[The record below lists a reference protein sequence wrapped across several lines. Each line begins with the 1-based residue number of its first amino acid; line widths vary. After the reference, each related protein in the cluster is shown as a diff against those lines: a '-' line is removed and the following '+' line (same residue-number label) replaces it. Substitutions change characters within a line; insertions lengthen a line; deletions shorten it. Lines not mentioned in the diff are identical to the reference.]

1 MSTSR
6 LSGLLLLLVVVP
18 GYTGIFEGLAP
29 KTDTTPAPKDPIAM
43 PLTKL
48 APAKHFPDLCK
59 YHYRASTNSAECQ
72 KFIDQSLG
80 YFYSYVWIEAARS
93 AETALKHDPECAFAW
108 MTLHRAIEKSGK
120 GDANAALKKAQELLP
135 KASHR
140 EQMLI
145 NAKLWEKGLLGT
157 ATDDRKKKAAA
168 ALDEML
174 IIYDDD
180 EEAWFARGALFG
192 GTFGGGNEG
201 VPYYKALLR
210 INPIH
215 PGANHELVHFYENT
229 RRPALGFPYAE
240 GYIESSPGIP
250 HAWHMQ
256 AHLAMRIGKWDK
268 TTDRSAKA
276 IELQQKYHKEQ
287 NVKPSEDH
295 QYAHHLETLAQSLIH
310 DGRYTEALKIKEECD
325 EHKYSFPALWFR
337 VALGQQNWVECDKL
351 ITEQRKRDKANGA
364 YFAALMYL
372 DKGETAKASAEIDT
386 LRQAQQTKKNDKRL
400 TLRYNEVQGRFLCQ
414 TGQGEEGTKLLARNI
429 EKVKDDYNAHAWGG
443 GGYYMEA
450 WGIGALEAGDAPT
463 AEEAFLEALAHDAGS
478 TRAALGM
485 YALCERVGRTK
496 EAESFLKVARRLGAK
511 SDSKDFERL
520 RADMVSRAGNIKIEA
535 VSGAS
540 EKQSSNK

>member
-1 MSTSR
+1 MFRFT
-6 LSGLLLLLVVVP
+6 LLGLLFPVIP
-18 GYTGIFEGLAP
+18 AIAGIFEGL
-29 KTDTTPAPKDPIAM
+29 TPNPSGTKESNANQL

-48 APAKHFPDLCK
+48 APAKHFPDLCR
-59 YHYRASTNSAECQ
+59 YHYRVSTTSDECQ
-72 KFIDQSLG
+72 KFVDQALG

-93 AETALKHDPECAFAW
+93 AETALKYDPECAFAW
-108 MTLHRAIEKSGK
+108 MMLHRGIEKYGK
-120 GDANAALKKAQELLP
+120 GDAMAPLKKAQELLP

-145 NAKLWEKGLLGT
+145 TAKLWEKGLLGT
-157 ATDDRKKKAAA
+157 ANDDRKKKAAA

-180 EEAWFARGALFG
+180 EEAWFARGALHG

-201 VPYYKALLR
+201 VPYYKALLK
-210 INPIH
+210 INPLH

-229 RRPALGFPYAE
+229 KRPALGFKYAE
-240 GYIESSPGIP
+240 AYIESSPGIP

-256 AHLAMRIGKWDK
+256 AHLAMRIGKWEK

-310 DGRYTEALKIKEECD
+310 DGRYTEALKIREEC
-325 EHKYSFPALWFR
+325 EKNKYSFPALWFR
-337 VALGQQNWVECDKL
+337 VALAQQNWTECDK
-351 ITEQRKRDKANGA
+351 IIAEQRKRDKVLAS

-372 DKGETAKASAEIDT
+372 DRGEPTKAQSEIES
-386 LRQAQQTKKNDKRL
+386 LRLAQQSKKNDKRL
-400 TLRYNEVQGRFLCQ
+400 NLRFNEVQGRFLCQ
-414 TGQGEEGTKLLARNI
+414 TGQGEAGLKLLERNI

-443 GGYYMEA
+443 GGYYIEA
-450 WGIGALEAGDAPT
+450 WGIGALEAGDAAT

-478 TRAALGM
+478 ARAALGM
-485 YALCERVGRTK
+485 YALCDRVGRSK
-496 EAESFLKVARRLGAK
+496 EAEAFLKVARRLGAK
-511 SDSKDFERL
+511 ADPKEFERL
-520 RADMVSRAGNIKIEA
+520 RLEMVNKSSHIKLETLSGNI
-535 VSGAS
+535 
-540 EKQSSNK
+540 EK